1 MEFTTYI
8 RFIAALAFVLAL
20 IGGLTWALRRTGWG
34 GKVVTGRRGRLS
46 VVEVAP
52 VDAKRR
58 MVLIRRDGIEHLV
71 MLSPTRET
79 VIESGIAP
87 PKTLGEVRPT
97 SPISS
102 EVG

>member
-20 IGGLTWALRRTGWG
+20 IGGLTWVLRRTGWG

-46 VVEVAP
+46 IVEVAP

-87 PKTLGEVRPT
+87 PKESGKVRPA